1 MTSSGR
7 TPLPVAR
14 GLRDIGGHLT
24 DWRRLRGL
32 TQAQVAERAGVS
44 RATLQRLERGT
55 GSTSVEALVR
65 VTRALGLV
73 EVIPGAL
80 DPLTTDVGRMRATE
94 DLPRRVRSRDLTG
107 GDA

>member
-1 MTSSGR
+1 MTSPAR
-7 TPLPVAR
+7 VPLPVAR
-14 GLRDIGGHLT
+14 GLREIGGHVT

-32 TQAQVAERAGVS
+32 TQEQAAERAGVS

-55 GSTSVEALVR
+55 GSTSVEALMR

-73 EVIPGAL
+73 EVIPRAL
-80 DPLTTDVGRMRATE
+80 DPLTTDVGRMRATD
-94 DLPRRVRSRDLTG
+94 DLPRRVRPRDLTG

>member
-1 MTSSGR
+1 MTSGR

-14 GLRDIGGHLT
+14 GLREIGDHVT
-24 DWRRLRGL
+24 AWRRLRGL
-32 TQAQVAERAGVS
+32 TQEQAAERAGVS

-65 VTRALGLV
+65 VLRALGLADV
-73 EVIPGAL
+73 LPRAL
-80 DPLTTDVGRMRATE
+80 DPLATDIGRMRAAE
-94 DLPRRVRSRDLTG
+94 DLPRRVRPRDLTG